1 MSRRTRSI
9 FAVLPSLVQFAGE
22 LGGSATSL
30 PPGAAVSNTQA
41 VSNRSDSRTCPRSL
55 YVQTERI
62 VGVFNAA
69 NRWTPTQTS
78 IDVESVAKDLRL
90 REPRKRVLRMS
101 LPRRAFSL
109 AAVVAVAALAPQV
122 ALASNMRRTAVV
134 AAFEK
139 AGPSVVNIHGRKT
152 VPSDQVVS
160 TDSFRQV
167 NGMGTGVVIDERGY
181 ILTNSHVVEGVGRIQ
196 VSLNDE
202 TTMVGRLIA
211 NDPASDLA
219 VIKVDV
225 AGPLRTI
232 SVGTSHD
239 LLRGEPVIAIGNAYG
254 YTHTVSEGIIS
265 AINRTVQISETQK
278 YENLIQ
284 TSACINPGNSGGP
297 LLNIDGEM
305 IGINV
310 AVRVGAQGI
319 GFALPVDDAMLVAA
333 RLMSVERVA
342 QTSHGIDADTINTGQ
357 AQSKLVVRSVL
368 DGENSEIA
376 AGDVIVSVAGKP
388 VRRNL
393 DLERRLIGINAGERV
408 DVQVRRNEKLRTV
421 KIALR
426 SVGKSPSRQLE
437 KRAWKILGLQLGP
450 IASSEFSQLGVR
462 YTGGLRVLAVRGGS
476 TSDRQGIRRGDVL
489 VGLHK
494 WETIS
499 MENIAYVLD
508 SDEFL
513 AAQPAK
519 FFILRGDETLF
530 GHMNVSLQLR

>member
-1 MSRRTRSI
+1 
-9 FAVLPSLVQFAGE
+9 
-22 LGGSATSL
+22 
-30 PPGAAVSNTQA
+30 
-41 VSNRSDSRTCPRSL
+41 
-55 YVQTERI
+55 
-62 VGVFNAA
+62 
-69 NRWTPTQTS
+69 
-78 IDVESVAKDLRL
+78 
-90 REPRKRVLRMS
+90 MS
-101 LPRRAFSL
+101 LPRRTFLL
-109 AAVVAVAALAPQV
+109 AAFLATLVPSAAV
-122 ALASNMRRTAVV
+122 ASNMRRTAVV

-139 AGPSVVNIHGRKT
+139 ASPSVVNIHGRKT

-196 VSLNDE
+196 VTLNDE

-225 AGPLRTI
+225 TSPLRTI
-232 SVGTSHD
+232 TVGTSHD

-254 YTHTVSEGIIS
+254 YTHTVSEGIVS
-265 AINRTVQISETQK
+265 AIKRSVQISDTQK

-284 TSACINPGNSGGP
+284 TSASINPGNSGGP
-297 LLNIDGEM
+297 LLNVDGEM

-319 GFALPVDDAMLVAA
+319 GFALPVDDAMQVAS

-342 QTSHGIDADTINTGQ
+342 QTSHGITAETVNTGQ
-357 AQSKLVVRSVL
+357 AQSKLVVRSVRE
-368 DGENSEIA
+368 GENSEIA
-376 AGDVIVSVAGKP
+376 IGDIIVSVDGKP
-388 VRRNL
+388 VRRRL
-393 DLERRLIGINAGERV
+393 DLERRLIGVKAGDKV
-408 DVQVRRNEKLRTV
+408 DVQVRRKDELRAV
-421 KIALR
+421 KVSLR
-426 SVGKSPSRQLE
+426 SIGKSHSRLLE
-437 KRAWKILGLQLGP
+437 RRTWDVLGLQLGP
-450 IASSEFSQLGVR
+450 IPSSEFSQLGVR
-462 YTGGLRVLAVRGGS
+462 YSGGLRVLAVRGRS
-476 TSDRQGIRRGDVL
+476 PSDRQGIRRGDVL

-494 WETIS
+494 WETVS

-530 GHMNVSLQLR
+530 GHMNVGSQLR